1 MVSSVTVDES
11 VDKSSVVLSITVELE
26 PSIEVKGLVVA
37 SLESIELVAV
47 SVDSVPVELVSAVEV
62 EGLVG
67 DDPLD
72 EDELVS
78 VDISLVLSNDVE

>member
-47 SVDSVPVELVSAVEV
+47 SVDSVPVELLSAVEV

>member
-1 MVSSVTVDES
+1 MSSVTVDES

-47 SVDSVPVELVSAVEV
+47 SVDSVPVELLSAVEV